1 MAIQDIDSLENI
13 ELQLFASFLF
23 LISNIASIKATL
35 DIKESIINEID
46 NLNIKKTA
54 KFAVSLQLIG
64 TVLFLILSYD
74 EYNNLPS
81 VQNKSFLSSNV
92 LSTIATIIR
101 FQTIINDPNSFIGS
115 DDIN

>member
-1 MAIQDIDSLENI
+1 MAIQEVDNLENI

-35 DIKESIINEID
+35 DIKESIINKID
-46 NLNIKKTA
+46 NQNIKKTA

-64 TVLFLILSYD
+64 TILFLILSYD
-74 EYNNLPS
+74 EFNTLPS
-81 VQNKSFLSSNV
+81 FENKSFLSSNI

-101 FQTIINDPNSFIGS
+101 FKTIINDPNNFIGS